1 MRTLE
6 LNGVTFKVTKPRNP
20 VRPFS
25 GWFCDENAIYNCYD
39 RPSEYKVAI
48 WNDWLKWAR
57 ETDGVTGFEISS
69 YNCMQFTISGFYV
82 DENGNEYNIYIT
94 KSRNELIKVN

>member
-1 MRTLE
+1 MKQLV
-6 LNGVTFKVTKPRNP
+6 LNGVTFKVTNPRTP

-25 GWFCDENAIYNCYD
+25 GWFCDENEIFNCYE
-39 RPSEYKVAI
+39 RPSLTKIAI

-57 ETDGVTGFEISS
+57 ETEGVTG

-82 DENGNEYNIYIT
+82 DENGNEYNIHII